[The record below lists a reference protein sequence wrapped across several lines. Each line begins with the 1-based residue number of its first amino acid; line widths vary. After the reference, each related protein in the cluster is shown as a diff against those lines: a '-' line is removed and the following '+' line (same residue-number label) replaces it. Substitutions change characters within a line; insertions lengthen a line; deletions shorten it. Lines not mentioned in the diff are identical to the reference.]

1 MFINTIK
8 KHYLAKVL
16 LGTFTLMLGFSGSL
30 YAEEKLPSV
39 IHIAG
44 QGNPYGTPY
53 GSAVIGVVRAGHYLE
68 DEFAKDNV
76 KIDWQFPQGTG
87 PAINEA
93 LANGQLDFA
102 NYGGLPNIV
111 GRGSGL
117 GTTVLASY
125 GSSPIY
131 VVVRKDSP
139 IKSLQDLKGKK
150 VSVSRGT
157 ILELSLATLLSEQGL
172 TENDIQLFDLKSAD
186 QISALTSGDID
197 VIVGTSDVLT
207 LLDKGIATQIYTTK
221 GKSDP
226 ANIFGSLVVTN
237 TFLKQYPQAT
247 QRVVDAF
254 VKAAAFVADEKNRPQ
269 VFAWW
274 ALTKVPPNS
283 LETDYKGDLLKER
296 LSPLLDDYYLANLR
310 RGIAFAKQSKLIRR
324 DIDVSTWVDPSY
336 LNRAVEKYGYSSL
349 WTKKAANGEPDV
361 QSQ

>member
-1 MFINTIK
+1 MFINNIK
-8 KHYLAKVL
+8 TPRFARALLAVFSL
-16 LGTFTLMLGFSGSL
+16 LVSL
-30 YAEEKLPSV
+30 SASLHAAEKLPEV

-53 GSAVIGVVRAGHYLE
+53 GSAVIGVMRAGHYLE
-68 DEFAKDNV
+68 DEFAKDHV

-139 IKSLQDLKGKK
+139 IKSLKDIKGKK

-226 ANIFGSLVVTN
+226 ANLFGSLVVTN
-237 TFLKQYPQAT
+237 SFVKQYPQAT

-269 VFAWW
+269 VFSYW
-274 ALTKVPPNS
+274 ALTKTPANS
-283 LETDYKGDLLKER
+283 LQTDYQGDLLKDR
-296 LSPLLDDYYLANLR
+296 LSPLLDDYYLANVR
-310 RGIAFAKQSKLIRR
+310 RGIAFAQQSKLIRR
-324 DIDVSTWVDPSY
+324 DIDVSTWVDNSY
-336 LNRAVEKYGYSSL
+336 LNRAIAKFGYSSL

-361 QSQ
+361 QSK